1 MIGQLRGIIVEKR
14 APSLILDVNG
24 VGYEIF
30 IPMTIYKD
38 LPETEQETTIKTKI
52 IYKEDSQTIYGFK
65 TYEEKDLFELLISIS
80 GIGSKTV
87 LKFLNQY
94 TAKEIK
100 EWIVS
105 EDLKA
110 LTQLPGLGNKT
121 ARKLLLELSG
131 KLILDETKEEFDN
144 DALSALKELG
154 YEDKA
159 AKSAI
164 KKVMKPKMKTEDIIR
179 EVLSQ

>member
-1 MIGQLRGIIVEKR
+1 MKKR

-24 VGYEIF
+24 VGYEVF
-30 IPMTIYKD
+30 IPMTIYKE
-38 LPETEQETTIKTKI
+38 LPELNQETTIKTKV

-94 TAKEIK
+94 TAKDIK

-110 LTQLPGLGNKT
+110 LTQLPRI
-121 ARKLLLELSG
+121 RKQNS
-131 KLILDETKEEFDN
+131 
-144 DALSALKELG
+144 
-154 YEDKA
+154 
-159 AKSAI
+159 
-164 KKVMKPKMKTEDIIR
+164 
-179 EVLSQ
+179 

>member
-1 MIGQLRGIIVEKR
+1 M
-14 APSLILDVNG
+14 
-24 VGYEIF
+24 
-30 IPMTIYKD
+30 
-38 LPETEQETTIKTKI
+38 
-52 IYKEDSQTIYGFK
+52 
-65 TYEEKDLFELLISIS
+65 
-80 GIGSKTV
+80 
-87 LKFLNQY
+87 
-94 TAKEIK
+94 
-100 EWIVS
+100 
-105 EDLKA
+105 
-110 LTQLPGLGNKT
+110 PGLGNKT

-159 AKSAI
+159 AKAAI